1 MASQILCISTTLNKS
16 QNKFISDM
24 PGLSRTFFCDT
35 IASMKLK
42 HRLYISFFIIVIM
55 PIALYGLVVFDGFRT
70 GEMLGIPENA
80 NANEARQAVMDLVI
94 SGLIILTITSL
105 LLVAWI
111 YQGVVSKIDTLITAA
126 DEIREGNLDN
136 PIMMTGKDEIAEV
149 GVAFES
155 MRLRLKEDAQE
166 RLIAE
171 RTQRNLLSNVAHDL
185 KTPLTAIRGYSEGL
199 MDGVANTD
207 EKRLSYITTIHN
219 KAEEMDALLNELTA
233 YSKLETNQ
241 IPYNF
246 QRLDVNVFFSD
257 LVKILILD
265 LDNQNAELVYKSDVE
280 PGTLF
285 VADPLQIERAVNNV
299 IGNSIKYRSELPLRI
314 EFNILDEDKDIRVE
328 ISDNGIGIEGRDLPR
343 IFERLYRG
351 DEARSSAGGNGI
363 GLSIVKKI
371 IVDHG
376 GMVGATSKPSEGT
389 TIYWQLHKYLP
400 PEEERSEQD
409 TDRRR
414 RRSNRRTGKGL
425 S

>member
-1 MASQILCISTTLNKS
+1 
-16 QNKFISDM
+16 
-24 PGLSRTFFCDT
+24 
-35 IASMKLK
+35 MKLK

-55 PIALYGLVVFDGFRT
+55 PMALYGLVVFDGFRT
-70 GEMLGIPENA
+70 GEMMGIPENA
-80 NANEARQAVMDLVI
+80 TANEARQAVMDMVI
-94 SGLIILTITSL
+94 SGLIILTFTSL
-105 LLVAWI
+105 MLVAWI
-111 YQGVVSKIDTLITAA
+111 YQGVVSKIEMLINAA
-126 DEIREGNLDN
+126 EEISEGNLDN
-136 PIMMTGKDEIAEV
+136 PIMMTGRDEIAEV

-199 MDGVANTD
+199 MDGVANTE
-207 EKRLSYITTIHN
+207 EKRYSYISTIHN

-241 IPYNF
+241 IPYKF
-246 QRLDVNVFFSD
+246 QRLDVNVFFTD
-257 LVKILILD
+257 LANILKLD
-265 LDNQNAELVYKSDVE
+265 LQNQNADLIYKSVVAQ
-280 PGTLF
+280 GTLF

-299 IGNSIKYRSELPLRI
+299 VANSIKYRSEQPLRI
-314 EFNILDEDKDIRVE
+314 EFAVLDEDKDIRVE
-328 ISDNGIGIEGRDLPR
+328 IRDNGIGIDGRDLPR

-376 GMVGATSKPSEGT
+376 GMVGANSKPGEGT

-400 PEEERSEQD
+400 PEEERSEQN

-414 RRSNRRTGKGL
+414 RRSYRRT
-425 S
+425 